1 MTQTNRIQ
9 DVLNQTDLNWTVR
22 EESLTTE
29 SGIIIPKQKAIVRE
43 DTNKVLSIHG
53 EGYYPYQNHQ
63 LIELLDKVSQQSGLE
78 IHRGGSFGDGQKVF
92 IQLKSND
99 LKLGDDRIEGYITGI
114 NSFDGTTSL
123 AFGPSNITI
132 SCQNTFFGAFRSM
145 DTKVRHTKNMIMRVD
160 DICRGLEKVVEE
172 ESKMF
177 EDIKM
182 LSETRMTKESEDW
195 VTRTLFN
202 IMRDVDLN
210 DEDSI
215 SSVTRN
221 KLSRFEVD
229 LNGELK
235 EKGGN
240 LWGLFSGVTKYT
252 THSMNKG
259 DETKNMENKMFSVY
273 GQREREIFKELVEMV

>member
-1 MTQTNRIQ
+1 MTQQSNRIQ
-9 DVLNQTDLNWTVR
+9 DVLNETNLNWTVR
-22 EESLTTE
+22 EESLTTQ
-29 SGIIIPKQKAIVRE
+29 SGIIIPKQKAIVRD
-43 DTNKVLSIHG
+43 DTNEVLSIHG

-63 LIELLDKVSQQSGLE
+63 LIELLDKVSQQSGLP
-78 IHRGGSFGDGQKVF
+78 IHRGGLFGNGEKVF

-99 LKLGDDRIEGYITGI
+99 MKLGNDRIEGYITGI

-145 DTKVRHTKNMIMRVD
+145 DTKVRHTKNMVMRVE
-160 DICRGLEKVVEE
+160 DICRGLEKVIDE

-182 LSETRMTKESEDW
+182 LSETRMTKQNEDW
-195 VTRTLFN
+195 VTRVLFN
-202 IMRDVDLN
+202 IEREVDLN
-210 DEDSI
+210 NEKQV

-221 KLSRFEVD
+221 KLNRFYVD

-235 EKGGN
+235 EKGDSM
-240 LWGLFSGVTKYT
+240 WGLFSGVTKYT

-259 DETKNMENKMFSVY
+259 DNSENKMFGTY
-273 GQREREIFKELVEMV
+273 GNRERHIFKQLVEMV

>member
-145 DTKVRHTKNMIMRVD
+145 DTKVRHTKNMVMRVD